1 MLQTIKDFYMSTGF
15 SAITLGQVLMIAVS
29 FLLLYL
35 AIKKGFE
42 PLLLVPIA
50 FGMFL
55 TNLPLANLM
64 GEPIGTET
72 GGLLYYL
79 YQGNHLGIFPPL
91 IFLGVGAM
99 TDFGPLIANPKSLLL
114 GAAAQF
120 GIFIT

>member
-50 FGMFL
+50 FGMFQ
-55 TNLPLANLM
+55 
-64 GEPIGTET
+64 IGRASCRER
-72 GGLLYYL
+72 
-79 YQGNHLGIFPPL
+79 
-91 IFLGVGAM
+91 V
-99 TDFGPLIANPKSLLL
+99 
-114 GAAAQF
+114 
-120 GIFIT
+120 